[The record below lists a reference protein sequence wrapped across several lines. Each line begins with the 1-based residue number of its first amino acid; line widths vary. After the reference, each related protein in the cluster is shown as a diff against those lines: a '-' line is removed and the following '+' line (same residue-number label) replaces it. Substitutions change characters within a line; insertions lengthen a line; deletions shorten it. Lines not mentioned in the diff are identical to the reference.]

1 VNFIHFYKWRF
12 HSREYGI
19 LFYFSKTPVKLMP
32 FLIYKS
38 WKSSF
43 NCYLRFNKKL
53 SFQQIFDRKDINSNA
68 YLWNCKICFS
78 LLLIVTHVAWDS
90 SI

>member
-19 LFYFSKTPVKLMP
+19 SFYFSETPVKLMP

-53 SFQQIFDRKDINSNA
+53 SFQQIFDRKDITVMLT
-68 YLWNCKICFS
+68 YGTVKYVFLYFLLS
-78 LLLIVTHVAWDS
+78 LMLLETVA
-90 SI
+90 